1 MAISKCNN
9 GHFYDNS
16 KFDSCPHCEQA
27 PLKRRAIGEEMTR
40 FEFSPQPLASA
51 QGAAAS
57 GEAIAANQAPPRQ
70 VNLGAAA
77 AADPKTVGIYSSKL
91 GIDPVVGWLVC
102 ITGGE
107 KGRSYQLYAGR
118 NFCGRDYKMTIC
130 LPDDALISREN
141 HCSIIFEPKQIAF
154 SLIRGIG
161 ESVWVNEQPLTDS
174 IRLNGDEIIKIGSSE
189 LVFIPYCKAGRVWNE
204 D

>member
-40 FEFSPQPLASA
+40 FEFSPNSSA
-51 QGAAAS
+51 PFDGTNAAAAAQQ
-57 GEAIAANQAPPRQ
+57 AIPRQ

-77 AADPKTVGIYSSKL
+77 AADPKTVGIYSSSL

-102 ITGGE
+102 IKGGE
-107 KGRSYQLYAGR
+107 KGRSYQLHAGR
-118 NFCGRDYKMTIC
+118 NFCGRDYKMAIC

-154 SLIRGIG
+154 SLIRGTG

-174 IRLNGDEIIKIGSSE
+174 MRLNGDEIIKIGSSE
-189 LVFIPYCKAGRVWNE
+189 LVFIPYCKIGRVWNE